1 MGWIVAVGTV
11 LAVVA
16 IVVVLARQGNP
27 ADPSEQAGNRPQDE
41 VTERP
46 AGPDAEATGV
56 ADPGEPSIAPERE
69 RRNRG
74 GEPHDRGT

>member
-27 ADPSEQAGNRPQDE
+27 ADPSEQAGSTASWNDHGRSKAACHPVRSRFSSTATSVE
-41 VTERP
+41 P
-46 AGPDAEATGV
+46 FLDA
-56 ADPGEPSIAPERE
+56 
-69 RRNRG
+69 
-74 GEPHDRGT
+74 